1 VGGGKALRRLT
12 RPSIS
17 RQTACTRVRRA
28 LTDEIWS
35 SSLSSPATPARS
47 PSAPQ
52 PPSAPLSPS
61 APQRNAA
68 AKRSSQTQQ
77 AIAAGSSP
85 SGACRPLRQ
94 VVCAPRRLRLLALLA
109 PVRIDAPAT
118 TLRPRGTGSVGD
130 SVGEGRSRPP
140 PGPSQRGQGVREGE
154 GKGRPGRL
162 TAYSH
167 SDSPFTPASP
177 PRVRVRERACV
188 YSRRA
193 DAGVYAGGEQRYA
206 AGQQRCKLHTP

>member
-1 VGGGKALRRLT
+1 VVAAARASLLGAGHRGHWGQGGQVARRGGGGGRAATARGVGARRVV
-12 RPSIS
+12 
-17 RQTACTRVRRA
+17 A
-28 LTDEIWS
+28 
-35 SSLSSPATPARS
+35 
-47 PSAPQ
+47 
-52 PPSAPLSPS
+52 
-61 APQRNAA
+61 
-68 AKRSSQTQQ
+68 
-77 AIAAGSSP
+77 
-85 SGACRPLRQ
+85 RPLRQ

-177 PRVRVRERACV
+177 PRVRVCERACV